1 MANTVKIPT
10 LKRAKKG
17 IEEKPVSPKSG
28 LIVCPED
35 IETEL
40 TEPSTCDLDPSN

>member
-10 LKRAKKG
+10 LKGAKRG
-17 IEEKPVSPKSG
+17 IEEGPVSPKPG

-40 TEPSTCDLDPSN
+40 PEPATCDLDPSN